1 MTHPDFWLFLAYG
14 LAAVVL
20 GMVIRR
26 VGTFVVSP
34 KRYANSRDRV
44 MELLH
49 RRLDLEAEIADV
61 DIHLKDEWEKAND
74 PRARVIVETVEH
86 ARLLSKRLRQ
96 LARNFG
102 FTVPEPPEEIPALL
116 ALGTYRTP
124 EPASEPW
131 RRVGGQ
137 IVPRVNGQAS

>member
-1 MTHPDFWLFLAYG
+1 MTHPDFWLFLGYG
-14 LAAVVL
+14 LAAVIL

-34 KRYANSRDRV
+34 RRYASSRDRV

-74 PRARVIVETVEH
+74 PRARIIVETVEH

-102 FTVPEPPEEIPALL
+102 FTVPEPPEELPSMAV
-116 ALGTYRTP
+116 APYRV
-124 EPASEPW
+124 EAASEPW

-137 IVPRVNGQAS
+137 IVPRANGQVS